1 MASQFVGPI
10 YLIIIF
16 TIILNK
22 LHTHMKSF
30 KKSLITLLLIFGSS
44 AIFAQALKTQTINEG
59 SIDDQFEFV
68 LIKSSNWNDER
79 GQAYEVIKSNLILSL
94 KAHVQDSL
102 KAIKNRLDSTNTIVQ
117 TQQDEIESLKADL
130 SKTQDTLNA
139 TNIEKN
145 SMSLFGFPMNK
156 TSYNL
161 LMWITILA
169 LFALLLLFIIK
180 FKNSNSVTK
189 IAKDN
194 LADVEE
200 EFEEHRRIALER
212 EQKVRRQLQDEINK
226 QKS

>member
-117 TQQDEIESLKADL
+117 TQQNEIESLKVDL

-226 QKS
+226 Q

>member
-1 MASQFVGPI
+1 
-10 YLIIIF
+10 
-16 TIILNK
+16 
-22 LHTHMKSF
+22 MKSF
-30 KKSLITLLLIFGSS
+30 KISLITLLLIIGSS
-44 AIFAQALKTQTINEG
+44 TVFAQVLKTQTINEG

-102 KAIKNRLDSTNTIVQ
+102 KAIKNRLDNTNTIVQ
-117 TQQDEIESLKADL
+117 TQLKEIESLKSDL
-130 SKTQDTLNA
+130 SKTQDTLSA

-169 LFALLLLFIIK
+169 LLALLILFIIK
-180 FKNSNSVTK
+180 FKNSNSITK
-189 IAKDN
+189 IAKEN

>member
-1 MASQFVGPI
+1 
-10 YLIIIF
+10 
-16 TIILNK
+16 
-22 LHTHMKSF
+22 MKSF

-117 TQQDEIESLKADL
+117 TQQDEIESLKVDL